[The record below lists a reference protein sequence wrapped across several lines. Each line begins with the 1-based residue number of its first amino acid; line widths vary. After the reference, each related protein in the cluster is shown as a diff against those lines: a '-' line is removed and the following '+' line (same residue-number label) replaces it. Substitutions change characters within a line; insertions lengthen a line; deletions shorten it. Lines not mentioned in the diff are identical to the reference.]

1 MEKLWYLAQ
10 IKIFE
15 NLPQEDLIQI
25 NGVTHM
31 SIISKNTIIQT
42 PLSKSLGLYFVK
54 KGKLRIYKLSE
65 SGKQFTIGIIGTG
78 NTFGETSLF
87 SMETK
92 GAYIEVIEDTLLCH
106 LEDKEFEGFLIE
118 RPKLL
123 LNILKIMSEKIS
135 EQNLMLEQLAN
146 YDIRQRLMYWLSKL
160 AVEFGNEYG
169 EFITI
174 GLSLSHQEL
183 ANMIGATRESVTS
196 TLNQL
201 NKEGVIISGRMNIS
215 VRKDILNKWKANL

>member
-1 MEKLWYLAQ
+1 MEKLWYLSQ

-15 NLPQEDLIQI
+15 NLPQEDLIKI

-31 SIISKNTIIQT
+31 SIINKDTIIQT

-54 KGKLRIYKLSE
+54 KGKLRIYKLSK

-92 GAYIEVIEDTLLCH
+92 DAFIETIEDTLLCH
-106 LEDKEFEGFLIE
+106 LDDKDFERFLIE
-118 RPKLL
+118 RPTLL
-123 LNILKIMSEKIS
+123 LNILKIMSDKIC

-146 YDIRQRLMYWLSKL
+146 YDIRQRLLYWLSKL
-160 AVEFGNEYG
+160 ADEFGNEQG
-169 EFITI
+169 EFVTI
-174 GLSLSHQEL
+174 DLSLSHQEL
-183 ANMIGATRESVTS
+183 ANMIGSTRESVTS

-215 VRKDILNKWKANL
+215 VRTDILNKWKLK